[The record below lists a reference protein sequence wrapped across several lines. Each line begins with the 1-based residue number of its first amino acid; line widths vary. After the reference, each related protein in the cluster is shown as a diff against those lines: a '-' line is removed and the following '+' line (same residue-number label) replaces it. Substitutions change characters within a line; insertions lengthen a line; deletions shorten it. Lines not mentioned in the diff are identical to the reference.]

1 MMTMRQFS
9 RQRQHPLSLTARVMA
24 FVAIA
29 IGLSLLL
36 ISHLVQNAV
45 EHHFAE
51 QDADELRVITQ
62 SVEHA
67 LHDGVVDSSRLTEML
82 SKAVSGHHGVYFQV
96 WDQKGQLVYGP
107 NDIELSQPV
116 MDYSS
121 VAIIE
126 TSNVHSWQ
134 AAGKTYRGSVKNAQ
148 IGDQQFRILA
158 AIDMDFHLQFLDN
171 FRHSLWLIM
180 SLAGAFTLLA
190 TWFGV
195 HQGHAPL
202 RSLSNIMS
210 DVQAHS
216 LHVRLDPHEV
226 PNELQALVNSFNQMI
241 ERLEDSFAQLSHF
254 SADIAHELR
263 TPITNL
269 ITQTQVILSK
279 PRSLDEYRELL
290 YSNLEEQERLAKM
303 VNDMLW
309 LAQSEHGLLKP
320 VWKQLDLGKEVQ
332 ALFDFFEA
340 LAEEKQIEL
349 LLQSSESVPMIL
361 GDRGM
366 LQRAISNLLSN
377 ALRYAPAGK
386 IITVKIGQISASSV
400 ELSVENVGP
409 MIPAEHLSRL
419 FDRFYQV
426 DPSRQRL
433 SGGAGLGLAITKSI
447 VEAHDGHIDAYS
459 NHDVTRF
466 TISLP
471 TQLNSGSKKG

>member
-1 MMTMRQFS
+1 
-9 RQRQHPLSLTARVMA
+9 
-24 FVAIA
+24 
-29 IGLSLLL
+29 
-36 ISHLVQNAV
+36 
-45 EHHFAE
+45 
-51 QDADELRVITQ
+51 
-62 SVEHA
+62 
-67 LHDGVVDSSRLTEML
+67 
-82 SKAVSGHHGVYFQV
+82 
-96 WDQKGQLVYGP
+96 
-107 NDIELSQPV
+107 
-116 MDYSS
+116 
-121 VAIIE
+121 
-126 TSNVHSWQ
+126 
-134 AAGKTYRGSVKNAQ
+134 
-148 IGDQQFRILA
+148 
-158 AIDMDFHLQFLDN
+158 MDFHLQFLDN

-386 IITVKIGQISASSV
+386 IITVKIGQINASSV
-400 ELSVENVGP
+400 ELSVENMGP

-447 VEAHDGHIDAYS
+447 VEAHDGHIAAYS

-471 TQLNSGSKKG
+471 IQLNSGSKKG